1 MTDFAAL
8 AAPLTALAAQGSAT
22 PTAAEMAK
30 RADIQRTSKEF
41 EATFLSSMMQNM
53 FSGLTTSAPFGGG
66 PGEDIWKSF
75 MSDAMAKQMSKAGG
89 IGLSGAV
96 AREMLK
102 LQGLS
107 ELPA

>member
-1 MTDFAAL
+1 MTDFSAL
-8 AAPLTALAAQGSAT
+8 AAPIAALAAQGT
-22 PTAAEMAK
+22 PNAAEMAK

-66 PGEDIWKSF
+66 PGEDMWKSF

-89 IGLSGAV
+89 VGLASSV